1 MSSRVIP
8 PLQDNWR
15 FTVVL
20 GGLER
25 ERGAPEPCDTDRPAR
40 ASQYNE
46 IAAVDLD
53 GYRYRSH
60 SHGTRPAPSILD
72 EWSAHQKGL
81 LP

>member
-1 MSSRVIP
+1 VIP

-15 FTVVL
+15 FTVIL
-20 GGLER
+20 GGR
-25 ERGAPEPCDTDRPAR
+25 ASKSCNTDRPAR
-40 ASQYNE
+40 ASQHNE
-46 IAAVDLD
+46 IAPADLD